1 MESIGEVS
9 AYFGHFSAGSDLAF
23 GEHFLA
29 AMVIHLE
36 NELTKKAEK

>member
-9 AYFGHFSAGSDLAF
+9 AHFGHISVGSDLAF

-29 AMVIHLE
+29 AVAIHLE